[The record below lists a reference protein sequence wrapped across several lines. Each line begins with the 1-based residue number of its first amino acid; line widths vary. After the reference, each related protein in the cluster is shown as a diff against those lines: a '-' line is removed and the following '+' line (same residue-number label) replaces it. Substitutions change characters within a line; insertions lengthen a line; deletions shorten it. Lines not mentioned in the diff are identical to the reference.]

1 MPKVMYNP
9 EKAQKQKRVIGAVA
23 ITLMLIVA
31 VLVMI
36 FRLSFYVWILLDLVI
51 FGVASLLLRR
61 AGKVPL

>member
-36 FRLSFYVWILLDLVI
+36 FRFSFYVWILLDLVI

-61 AGKVPL
+61 VGKVPL